1 MEKNTREIGNDNP
14 LRIMLDASFQGFKR
28 LFLLAFGGTDNGAKK
43 VERISNRKYFLPRVN
58 INDCNILIDDRNSYD
73 QPIDNQVKKKRL
85 GRLQPRDVC

>member
-14 LRIMLDASFQGFKR
+14 LRITLDASFQGFKR
-28 LFLLAFGGTDNGAKK
+28 LFLLAFGGADNGAKK

-73 QPIDNQVKKKRL
+73 QPIDNQVKKN
-85 GRLQPRDVC
+85 G